1 MKPLIL
7 ISTVFTA
14 LLFTA
19 CNKTRYVHR
28 EGRVIEIADWAYN
41 QSIVGI
47 PNVKVCAFAY
57 TTKAFSN
64 QLHPTGEQVCR
75 LTDAQGYY
83 NLNLT
88 LKKKNRTDVFMPDQK
103 GIDIDYT
110 GWGNGLR
117 REPTDASGYDCLMA
131 LRYFPV
137 VVTINNVNYSNDRDS
152 IIIDGA
158 GVPLY
163 KEPRFMGKQN
173 NTIIRGV
180 FHCNK
185 SVKTMGTPATL
196 GGGGFGYQVFRNGKE
211 IELTSFDDK
220 IILQNDTGYYTI
232 NY

>member
-1 MKPLIL
+1 MKSIIL

-14 LLFTA
+14 LLLTA
-19 CNKTRYVHR
+19 CKKTRYVHR

-64 QLHPTGEQVCR
+64 QLHPTGEQVCG

-88 LKKKNRTDVFMPDQK
+88 LKKKYRTDVFMPDQK

-131 LRYFPV
+131 QRIFPV
-137 VVTINNVNYSNDRDS
+137 VITINNINYLNDRDS
-152 IIIDGA
+152 LILSGNFDA
-158 GVPLY
+158 RY
-163 KEPRFMGKQN
+163 MGKQTN
-173 NTIIRGV
+173 AKHYGFIGY
-180 FHCNK
+180 K
-185 SVKTMGTPATL
+185 SAKTTGTPATL
-196 GGGGFGYQVFRNGKE
+196 GGVAWILCKNGVRIKKE
-211 IELTSFDDK
+211 NFNDK